1 MNQVYYDYIRQIHEQ
16 QYSIS
21 INQRDLKK
29 DSQENPT
36 LRKRSLL
43 FLSDALL
50 SLGQRIRPAEF
61 QVQIQNG
68 QAQEGRLEIK
78 TEGCR

>member
-16 QYSIS
+16 QYELSIS
-21 INQRDLKK
+21 LRDLKK
-29 DSQENPT
+29 ASVENPT

-61 QVQIQNG
+61 QVQSQNG
-68 QAQEGRLEIK
+68 QAQDGRLEIK
-78 TEGCR
+78 AEGCR